1 MLFDE
6 TFDGLDPVVRNLVKK
21 LICEEVI
28 ESKATAILTSHSL
41 RELEDTCDQLAL
53 LHKGGLIF
61 ESDIQDIK
69 TSLFKVQVAF
79 TEEYNQSKFDVLDIN
94 IRNYKQSGSVAN
106 LIIRGE
112 NPLILDILPL
122 TLEEVFTYE
131 MEVYGYSYNDV
142 LEGIEN
148 EK

>member
-1 MLFDE
+1 M
-6 TFDGLDPVVRNLVKK
+6 
-21 LICEEVI
+21 
-28 ESKATAILTSHSL
+28 
-41 RELEDTCDQLAL
+41 
-53 LHKGGLIF
+53 
-61 ESDIQDIK
+61 
-69 TSLFKVQVAF
+69 QVAF

-112 NPLILDILPL
+112 KDMIATQIRRLNPLILDILPL

>member
-1 MLFDE
+1 M
-6 TFDGLDPVVRNLVKK
+6 
-21 LICEEVI
+21 
-28 ESKATAILTSHSL
+28 
-41 RELEDTCDQLAL
+41 
-53 LHKGGLIF
+53 
-61 ESDIQDIK
+61 
-69 TSLFKVQVAF
+69 
-79 TEEYNQSKFDVLDIN
+79 DIN

-112 NPLILDILPL
+112 KDMIATQIRRLNPLILDILPL

>member
-1 MLFDE
+1 M
-6 TFDGLDPVVRNLVKK
+6 
-21 LICEEVI
+21 
-28 ESKATAILTSHSL
+28 
-41 RELEDTCDQLAL
+41 

-79 TEEYNQSKFDVLDIN
+79 TEEYNQSKFDVLYIN

-106 LIIRGE
+106 LIITQIRRL